1 MATDVNLA
9 GLTLDYRKSK
19 EEVYRDMTQ
28 YLIYNNPYTYT
39 YYAKSAL
46 FRSPEVV
53 LKYTRHF
60 PFNFSRKK

>member
-1 MATDVNLA
+1 MDMATDVNLA

-39 YYAKSAL
+39 NYVKSAL
-46 FRSPEVV
+46 FRGPEVV
-53 LKYTRHF
+53 LGYPRHF
-60 PFNFSRKK
+60 PFNFGG